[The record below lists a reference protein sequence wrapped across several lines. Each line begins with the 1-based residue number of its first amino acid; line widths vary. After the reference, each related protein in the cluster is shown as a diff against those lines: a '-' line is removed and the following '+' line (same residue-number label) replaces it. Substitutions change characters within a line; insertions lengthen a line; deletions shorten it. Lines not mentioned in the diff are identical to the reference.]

1 MEGKELLLH
10 DLNNQPQSDTRNLL
24 INQVK
29 KGIYSDFAS
38 PLTFPATALINKLNE
53 LGYQDMVKKAIK
65 GDYDHDE

>member
-10 DLNNQPQSDTRNLL
+10 DLDTKPQSDARDLL
-24 INQVK
+24 IKQVK
-29 KGIYSDFAS
+29 QGIYSDFAS

-53 LGYQDMVKKAIK
+53 LGYQDMVKKSIK